1 MTLKLNIFK
10 QVGQFIAL
18 VVLYFFL
25 IITIWNK
32 IILKKFPDS
41 KIEPL
46 TYWDSLLVS
55 VFISLMSTG
64 VFSSFYK
71 NKMCCCCTTS
81 YSETNN

>member
-1 MTLKLNIFK
+1 MPPKLNILK
-10 QVGQFIAL
+10 QVGQFIAI

-32 IILKKFPDS
+32 IIIKKFPDS
-41 KIEPL
+41 KIQPL

-64 VFSSFYK
+64 VFYN

-81 YSETNN
+81 YSETN